1 FIVPALVA
9 NYFWG
14 ESIINGILL
23 PGVLRYCFGLHVT
36 WSINSVLHRW
46 GPTPYDT
53 DAVSAECGI
62 VAFLAL
68 GDGWHNWHHTF
79 QWDYAGAELSA
90 LKQFN
95 PTKTFIDIM
104 HYIGLAYNLR
114 RANPRA
120 WESLKTRKLRKLGPG
135 YRVAEGIRGIP
146 PFCYR
151 TTSYVREDNYC

>member
-1 FIVPALVA
+1 
-9 NYFWG
+9 
-14 ESIINGILL
+14 
-23 PGVLRYCFGLHVT
+23 
-36 WSINSVLHRW
+36 W

-95 PTKTFIDIM
+95 PTKVFIDIM
-104 HYIGLAYNLR
+104 HYLGLAYNLR

-120 WESLKTRKLRKLGPG
+120 WESLKTRKLRNNCCSRLHISVQDHCQDMDHSVTTHGLRDTEVGLRLSVEDVVTIPVSFLQVQRFEGP
-135 YRVAEGIRGIP
+135 AALA
-146 PFCYR
+146 
-151 TTSYVREDNYC
+151 